1 MSARFTVTVIRVLT
15 ASGMNVS
22 ATEGSALSGVVATG
36 MAYGT
41 GTLSATITWGDGRS
55 AAGTVTVAADGSYS
69 VTASHTYAEESFVPL
84 TVAVSASGGLSAT
97 GTASAA
103 VADAA
108 LAAHTPMVV
117 IKGVPV
123 ALLMTFT
130 DTYPLR
136 GTKQRTPPSSAL
148 DNMAC
153 VVVQNRRR

>member
-1 MSARFTVTVIRVLT
+1 MKYSSRRPCAF
-15 ASGMNVS
+15 
-22 ATEGSALSGVVATG
+22 SGVVATG
-36 MAYGT
+36 TAYGT

-55 AAGTVTVAADGSYS
+55 TAGTVTVAADGSYS
-69 VTASHTYAEESFVPL
+69 VTGSHTYAEEGSFPL

-108 LAAHTPMVV
+108 LAANTPTVV
-117 IKGVPV
+117 IKGVAV

-130 DTYPLR
+130 DAYPLR
-136 GTKQRTPPSSAL
+136 GTKHRTPPSSAL